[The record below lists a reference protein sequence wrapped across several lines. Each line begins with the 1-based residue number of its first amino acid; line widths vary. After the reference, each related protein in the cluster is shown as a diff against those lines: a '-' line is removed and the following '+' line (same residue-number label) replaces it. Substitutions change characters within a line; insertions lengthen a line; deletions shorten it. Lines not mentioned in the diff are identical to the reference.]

1 MRSNPGLSSIRVPN
15 LKTVVAKSYLP
26 AGRLCY
32 AGASGL
38 ALVTAATVAPRL
50 SIVGEYIYQIG
61 FASAFATLSGLGLDR
76 IMARQ
81 MASGGFPV
89 GLPNSVIRFRAL
101 LAAFVLLASIIV
113 GLVSGAFPAFL
124 FGGIFV
130 ISRMLYADL
139 EAIWIG
145 TKMGDKSLFLAL
157 LVNGGVTAVGIVL
170 GSYVSSAAMIGL
182 SSLGNV
188 IAFVLLLA
196 RGRLVRR
203 DERVPGLIHEA
214 NGISWSL
221 LLAIIYAR
229 VDLVILASL
238 GSPLESVA
246 LYGIITRVF
255 DALALVRGSLAQD
268 EARTISSLR
277 IRTKARRLLSLA
289 MRTQFV
295 ALLVSLVG
303 FVLVWICSNNEFN
316 VITLTTA
323 ASYSSIGM
331 VFAAL
336 PLFFSHL
343 PTTAMI
349 YSDRRT
355 HRLLVGSLITCA
367 GSVVLKWL
375 FISFWGVSGAI
386 LAIGVVE
393 ILSACVFYLLYWAN
407 ARSWASF
414 RIVWIPLAGGVV
426 ISAFSVFVL

>member
-1 MRSNPGLSSIRVPN
+1 M
-15 LKTVVAKSYLP
+15 AKSYLP

-32 AGASGL
+32 AGASGS
-38 ALVTAATVAPRL
+38 ALVMAAAVAPSL
-50 SIVGEYIYQIG
+50 SVVGEYIYQIG

-81 MASGGFPV
+81 MASGGIAV
-89 GLPNSVIRFRAL
+89 GIPQRILNFRGIL
-101 LAAFVLLASIIV
+101 
-113 GLVSGAFPAFL
+113 GAFILLTSIFLGLAFSDFFVYL
-124 FGGIFV
+124 FAGVFIV
-130 ISRMLYADL
+130 SRMFYADL
-139 EAIWIG
+139 EAVWIG
-145 TKMGDKSLFLAL
+145 AKLGDKSLFVAL
-157 LVNGGVTAVGIVL
+157 VVNGGVTGAGIVF
-170 GSYVSSAAMIGL
+170 GSYVDSAAMIGL

-188 IAFVLLLA
+188 IALSLLLT
-196 RGRLVRR
+196 RGRLSRR
-203 DERVPGLIHEA
+203 AARIPGLIQEA

-268 EARTISSLR
+268 EARTIASLR
-277 IRTKARRLLSLA
+277 VRTKARRLLALA

-295 ALLVSLVG
+295 VLAIAVVG
-303 FVLVWICSNNEFN
+303 YVFVWICSSNRIDLLIDSDYES
-316 VITLTTA
+316 L
-323 ASYSSIGM
+323 GM

-355 HRLLVGSLITCA
+355 NRLLTGSIITCVGSVA
-367 GSVVLKWL
+367 VKWL
-375 FISFWGVSGAI
+375 FISQWGLTGAI
-386 LAIGVVE
+386 LALGIVE
-393 ILSACVFYLLYWAN
+393 ILSAAVFYLLYWAN
-407 ARSWASF
+407 ARSWASS
-414 RIVWIPLAGGVV
+414 RIVWVPFAGG
-426 ISAFSVFVL
+426 ILMSAVSALAL